1 MCVGDLNFG
10 PHVCSLNTLII
21 KKVPFSFIFFITVQ
35 VLSHSVG
42 VVIRWV
48 YWVLLVICCW
58 KCGIY
63 YSTNLMNFL
72 FHCIKNW
79 CIKLQFLI
87 FQYRTKFS
95 GLIRIEESSFKKQ
108 LSERKGAH
116 VSGRLYMC
124 LGGCTFWKNADSAI
138 DSNMT
143 VHTVLN
149 VELIATWKVHMN

>member
-1 MCVGDLNFG
+1 MCWRSEFWSPCLLTQHFN
-10 PHVCSLNTLII
+10 N

-63 YSTNLMNFL
+63 YSTNLINFL
-72 FHCIKNW
+72 FHCIKNR

-95 GLIRIEESSFKKQ
+95 GLIRIEERSFKKQ

-116 VSGRLYMC
+116 VSGRLYI
-124 LGGCTFWKNADSAI
+124 FQNADSAI

-149 VELIATWKVHMN
+149 VELIATWKVHIN

>member
-1 MCVGDLNFG
+1 MCWRSEFWSPWLLTQHFN
-10 PHVCSLNTLII
+10 N

-48 YWVLLVICCW
+48 HWVLLVICCW

-72 FHCIKNW
+72 FHCIKNG

-87 FQYRTKFS
+87 FQYRTKLVAWS
-95 GLIRIEESSFKKQ
+95 GLKRDHLKSSC
-108 LSERKGAH
+108 LR
-116 VSGRLYMC
+116 GREHMC
-124 LGGCTFWKNADSAI
+124 LGGCTCVWEVVHFAKMLTLLLILIWLFTLFWMLS
-138 DSNMT
+138 
-143 VHTVLN
+143 
-149 VELIATWKVHMN
+149 